1 MCYRIYFRGDEL
13 NTSFPAPRPPKD
25 LYVAADKPAS
35 MSNATTPSSAAISA
49 VASLASAPAASSIAK
64 LKAPPGAAVD
74 SNGEKKVFSPDDRR
88 LVLNEVR
95 DHLELLKEFDG
106 IIPAEDIV
114 KRKRELFLAMPP
126 APPPAP
132 KRAKKGSDDDSK

>member
-13 NTSFPAPRPPKD
+13 NTSFPAPRPPKE
-25 LYVAADKPAS
+25 LYVAAEKPAS
-35 MSNATTPSSAAISA
+35 MSNATTPSSAAVSA
-49 VASLASAPAASSIAK
+49 VATLTAPPVASSIAN
-64 LKAPPGAAVD
+64 LKSPPAAIVD
-74 SNGEKKVFSPDDRR
+74 GENKVFSPDDRR
-88 LVLNEVR
+88 LVLKEVR
-95 DHLELLKEFDG
+95 EHLELLKEFEG
-106 IIPAEDIV
+106 IIPAQDIV